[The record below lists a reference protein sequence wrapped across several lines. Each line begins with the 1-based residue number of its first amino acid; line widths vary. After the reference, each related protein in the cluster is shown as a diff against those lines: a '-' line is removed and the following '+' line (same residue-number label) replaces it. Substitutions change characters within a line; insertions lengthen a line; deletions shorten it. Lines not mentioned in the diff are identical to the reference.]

1 MFCSIITILYKYTE
15 NTMKLIKSLHKY
27 VAGGCIALSLAA
39 GGVAANAETMT
50 VGATSTGIP
59 FTFLD
64 IKTNSIQG
72 MMIDTAHAIAKAA
85 GFEAKIEQTVFSALI
100 PSLNGNK
107 IDIISA
113 AMLKTAPREEIV
125 DFTDPVYSY
134 GDGLLVKEEDSK
146 DYKSLDDLKGEVVGA
161 QVGTVF
167 VDLLMSKGYFKEV
180 RSYDSLVDMSRDLSL
195 GRIKAGIGDQPILSY
210 QIQQGTLK
218 GVRLADNYT
227 PESMGDVCLVIRKG
241 DKDLM
246 DKLNKA
252 IADIKS
258 DGTLDEIVSK
268 WGI

>member
-1 MFCSIITILYKYTE
+1 MNMFKQLQKGFI
-15 NTMKLIKSLHKY
+15 
-27 VAGGCIALSLAA
+27 GGCIAASLMFGIGAA
-39 GGVAANAETMT
+39 QAETMR

-72 MMIDTAHAIAKAA
+72 MMVDTAHAVAKAA
-85 GFEAKIEQTVFSALI
+85 GFEASIEQTVFSALI

-113 AMLKTAPREEIV
+113 AMLKTAPREEVV

-134 GDGLLVKEEDSK
+134 GDGLLVKAEDAK
-146 DYKSLDDLKGEVVGA
+146 QYTSLEDLKGEVVGA

-180 RSYDSLVDMSRDLSL
+180 RSYDSLVDMARDLSL
-195 GRIKAGIGDQPILSY
+195 GRIKAGIGDQPILAY

-218 GVRLADNYT
+218 DVRLVPEYT

-241 DKDLM
+241 DTELKDR
-246 DKLNKA
+246 LNKA
-252 IADIKS
+252 IAQIKE
-258 DGTLDEIVSK
+258 DGTLDEIITK